1 MLERIVPSARWGVP
15 AARHRTRQPGHRGEN
30 MPTVSVDAG
39 LLQDLLSRRD
49 ELVRTIAAGMTSG
62 EWDPVMRAFDGLLS
76 TIARLEDS
84 LGRSDGA

>member
-1 MLERIVPSARWGVP
+1 
-15 AARHRTRQPGHRGEN
+15 

-49 ELVRTIAAGMTSG
+49 ELVRTIAAAMTAG
-62 EWDPVMRAFDGLLS
+62 EWDPVMGAFDGLLS